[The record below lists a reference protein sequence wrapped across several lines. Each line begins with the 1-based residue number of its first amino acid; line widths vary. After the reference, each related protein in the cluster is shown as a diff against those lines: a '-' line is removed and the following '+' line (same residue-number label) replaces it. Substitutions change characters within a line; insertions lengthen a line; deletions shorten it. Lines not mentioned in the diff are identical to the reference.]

1 VRYIVNDRLVLMRPP
16 EGPLAAFI
24 RRFSDWVIEQGYQS
38 DSLRQRVRVAAD
50 FSRWL
55 GRRALEAPNVRAEHF
70 AEYLRYRRRRRKLG
84 RGDAVA
90 LGQFKNFLCEHGVLP
105 PAETVSRSS
114 TPAHLCAQE
123 FERYLREERLL
134 APATIVN
141 YVPYVGEFL
150 KVRFGTGPVDLSQL
164 CAGDVVRFVRRQ
176 ASRLHVK
183 RAKLLTT
190 ALRAFLR
197 YGCYRGQVSADLL
210 TSVPIVASWSM
221 PLIPRAISPDQVR
234 QVLSQVD
241 RRTAVGRRD
250 YAILLLLARLG
261 LRAGEIVSLE
271 LGDIDWKASCLSVR
285 GKTGRRHQLLLT
297 KEVGDAIVAYLQH
310 GRSRT
315 SCRRLFLCAT
325 APIRGFLRPS
335 TVSTVVRHALVRA
348 GVRAP
353 TLGAHQFRHG
363 LACEM
368 LRHGASLGEIGE
380 LLGHRSPETT
390 KIYAK
395 VDLEA
400 LRTLAPPWPGGAR

>member
-1 VRYIVNDRLVLMRPP
+1 MVAP
-16 EGPLAAFI
+16 ETIASSSFTA
-24 RRFSDWVIEQGYQS
+24 V
-38 DSLRQRVRVAAD
+38 QRCT
-50 FSRWL
+50 
-55 GRRALEAPNVRAEHF
+55 H
-70 AEYLRYRRRRRKLG
+70 
-84 RGDAVA
+84 
-90 LGQFKNFLCEHGVLP
+90 
-105 PAETVSRSS
+105 
-114 TPAHLCAQE
+114 E

-141 YVPYVGEFL
+141 YVPFIGEFL
-150 KVRFGTGPVDLSQL
+150 KDRFGTGPVELSRL

-176 ASRLHVK
+176 APRLHVK

-197 YGCYRGQVSADLL
+197 YGCYRGKVSADLL

-234 QVLSQVD
+234 QVLSHVD

-285 GKTGRRHQLLLT
+285 GKTGRRHQLPLS
-297 KEVGDAIVAYLQH
+297 KEVGDAIVAYLRH
-310 GRSRT
+310 GRPRT
-315 SCRRLFLCAT
+315 PCRRLFLCAA

-335 TVSTVVRHALVRA
+335 TVSTVVRHALLCA

-400 LRTLAPPWPGGAR
+400 LRTLALPWPGGAR